1 MMALLILKSRIKNF
15 YEQYYQI
22 VHRLIKIALMFCV
35 FLVVTNRL
43 DFDPVLGN
51 PWFLLLLAIFCG
63 VTPDVLSITA
73 TFVLICAEVWQVSL
87 LLAVTFIL
95 VLLIYFLLFGRLEK
109 NQGILVFTIP
119 ILFSLHLG
127 YVVPFVVALFT
138 SPMLIP
144 AMIMGIVLHFMMLGV
159 SEYVLATARMTEG
172 MDSFS
177 GIQYVLDYV
186 VKNKEIVIF
195 IGAFVLAYVCVYLIR
210 KMKAKNAM
218 QISVL
223 VGTIALM
230 AVMLLSNIALDLNL
244 EVWMLTGE
252 CLLSMVIAYIVQ
264 FFYISLDYH
273 GTRKLQFEDDE
284 YYYYVTAVPKMK
296 VAVADKTVTRIVPE
310 EEDENFDLKQEL
322 EKALEED
329 SV

>member
-1 MMALLILKSRIKNF
+1 MMALLLLKSKIKNF

-22 VHRLIKIALMFCV
+22 VRRVIKFVLMFCS
-35 FLVVTNRL
+35 FMVVTNRL

-51 PWFLLLLAIFCG
+51 LWFLLLLAIFCG
-63 VTPDVLSITA
+63 VTPDVVSITV

-87 LLAVTFIL
+87 LLAVIFMLI
-95 VLLIYFLLFGRLEK
+95 LLIYFLLFGRIEK
-109 NQGILVFTIP
+109 EHGILVFAIP
-119 ILFSLHLG
+119 ILFSIHLG
-127 YVVPFVVALFT
+127 YVVPFVVALFA
-138 SPMLIP
+138 SPMLVP
-144 AMIMGIVLHFMMLGV
+144 AMLMGLVLHFMMLGV
-159 SEYVLATARMTEG
+159 SEFVLASARMTEG
-172 MDSFS
+172 IDAFS
-177 GIQYVLDYV
+177 GIRYILDYV
-186 VKNKEIVIF
+186 VKNKEIIVVMVAF
-195 IGAFVLAYVCVYLIR
+195 IVTYICVFLIR

-218 QISVL
+218 QISIL

-230 AVMLLSNIALDLNL
+230 AVMLLSNIILDLNL
-244 EVWMLTGE
+244 EIWTLTCE
-252 CLLSMVIAYIVQ
+252 CLIAMVLAYIIQ

-296 VAVADKTVTRIVPE
+296 VAVVDKTVTRIVSE

-329 SV
+329 I